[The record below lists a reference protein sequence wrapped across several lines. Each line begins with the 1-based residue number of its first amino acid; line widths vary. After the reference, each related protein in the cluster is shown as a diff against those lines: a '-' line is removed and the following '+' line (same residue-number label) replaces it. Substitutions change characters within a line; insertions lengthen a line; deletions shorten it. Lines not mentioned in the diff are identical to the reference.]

1 MAQAQLHIRTG
12 KQNGYSVTIH
22 KENFV
27 IGRSSQSDLALK
39 DERVSRLH
47 AVIRQQGDQFVLQD
61 LESKSGTFINDA
73 LIETTTE
80 PIFNNDILRFGDTE
94 ISFIVLSTSPFK
106 TAKPITSNEDATL
119 VNTAYSN
126 IPTPRPIKLVRDSDH
141 YIPRT
146 SPIGTVNPPPYVPK
160 EISFQISPL
169 AIGLLTLL
177 TLSVILMVVIAN
189 LS

>member
-47 AVIRQQGDQFVLQD
+47 AVIRQQGDQFIIQD
-61 LESKSGTFINDA
+61 LESKSGTFVNDA
-73 LIETTTE
+73 PVENE
-80 PIFNNDILRFGDTE
+80 PIFNNDVLRLGDTE
-94 ISFIVLSTSPFK
+94 ISFIVLSSSPFK
-106 TAKPITSNEDATL
+106 PTKPITSNEDVTL
-119 VNTAYSN
+119 INTSREN
-126 IPTPRPIKLVRDSDH
+126 IPTPRPIKLARDSSD
-141 YIPRT
+141 YYVPRT
-146 SPIGTVNPPPYVPK
+146 SPIGMLNPPPYAPK
-160 EISFQISPL
+160 ETAYQISPL
-169 AIGLLTLL
+169 VIGLLTLL
-177 TLSVILMVVIAN
+177 TLFIILMVVISN